1 MSAKLKGKP
10 YVHTMINKVMYAL
23 VMFLANALV
32 TRALGTALKGE
43 YTYVINVANIVA
55 IIAGLGV
62 YQSIPFYNRKADGKY
77 DVVQEYLNI
86 FILQFIIYFMI
97 SAVVF
102 IVCGY
107 KISIAL
113 ICMLVLVDTLSQQLN
128 MLLLIHDIFMRNRI
142 FIWGAYVNLVA
153 SVFCYI
159 FAKDNLVAAVFV
171 LVVMKLFYVI
181 GYIIVSGRFPKP
193 FQVKWKTFIEKV
205 HFGYIPML
213 SFLMITLNY
222 KVDVLMLKAA
232 KSVSRTQLS
241 YYSTG
246 VAIAELAWFIPDVFK
261 EVLFSKTAKKNNYDE
276 ISAVIR
282 ISNAVI
288 FCIILGIIALGRP
301 FIGIVYGKEFVPSYG
316 VTIMLFLGIPAMSWF
331 KIIYTLFN
339 AQGKRKTSFSVL
351 GASAV
356 INIGMNFATIPYLGI
371 YGAAL
376 ASIVSY
382 IVCGIVFIILYAKLS
397 GDKVRNLI
405 IMKKSDIKVLLR

>member
-23 VMFLANALV
+23 VMFVANALV

-86 FILQFIIYFMI
+86 FTLQFIIYFLI
-97 SAVVF
+97 SAVIF
-102 IVCGY
+102 IACDY

-113 ICMLVLVDTLSQQLN
+113 ICMLVLADTLSQQLN

-153 SVFCYI
+153 SIFCYI
-159 FAKDNLVAAVFV
+159 FAKDNLVAAVLV
-171 LVVMKLFYVI
+171 LVIMKLFYVI
-181 GYIIVSGRFPKP
+181 GYIAASGRIPKP
-193 FQVKWKTFIEKV
+193 FNVKWKVFFEKV
-205 HFGYIPML
+205 RFGYMPML

-232 KSVSRTQLS
+232 KSVSATQLS

-288 FCIILGIIALGRP
+288 VCIILGIIVLGKP
-301 FIGIVYGKEFVPSYG
+301 FIGIVYGREFVPSYG
-316 VTIMLFLGIPAMSWF
+316 VTVMLFLGIPAMSWF

-339 AQGKRKTSFSVL
+339 AQGKRKTSFTVL
-351 GASAV
+351 AASAL
-356 INIGMNFATIPYLGI
+356 INVGMNFATIPYLGI

-376 ASIVSY
+376 ASIASY
-382 IVCGIVFIILYAKLS
+382 IVCGFVFIILYAKLS

>member
-23 VMFLANALV
+23 VMFVANALV

-86 FILQFIIYFMI
+86 FTLQFIIYFLI
-97 SAVVF
+97 SAVIF
-102 IVCGY
+102 IACGY

-113 ICMLVLVDTLSQQLN
+113 ICMLVLADTLSQQLN

-153 SVFCYI
+153 SIFCYI
-159 FAKDNLVAAVFV
+159 FAKDNLVAAVLV
-171 LVVMKLFYVI
+171 LVIMKLFYVI
-181 GYIIVSGRFPKP
+181 GYIAASGRIPKP
-193 FQVKWKTFIEKV
+193 FKVKWKVFFEKV
-205 HFGYIPML
+205 RFGYMPML

-232 KSVSRTQLS
+232 KSVSATQLS

-288 FCIILGIIALGRP
+288 VCIILGIIVLGKP
-301 FIGIVYGKEFVPSYG
+301 FIGIVYGKEFVPSYA
-316 VTIMLFLGIPAMSWF
+316 VTVMLFLGIPAMSWF

-339 AQGKRKTSFSVL
+339 AQGKRKTSFTVL
-351 GASAV
+351 AASAL
-356 INIGMNFATIPYLGI
+356 INVGMNFATIPYLGI

-376 ASIVSY
+376 ASIASY
-382 IVCGIVFIILYAKLS
+382 IVCGFVFIILYAKLS